1 MGRMTKD
8 LDVLDSPEMGQEL
21 SEALSAARAWMEI
34 MPEKSNAHPGTLLVG
49 EYALL
54 MVKSTLPGQSLK
66 PSSKGQLTFSRS
78 PSVGIGWKVVDCT
91 ATDGLGDTSQ
101 KLLDDRG
108 CPIDELLMP
117 APLLGPARP
126 IALMR
131 HQEAVARFAAFKFPD
146 RDRLHLSC
154 GIQLCRGACQKV
166 NVLKGRNVPNV

>member
-1 MGRMTKD
+1 M
-8 LDVLDSPEMGQEL
+8 
-21 SEALSAARAWMEI
+21 
-34 MPEKSNAHPGTLLVG
+34 
-49 EYALL
+49 
-54 MVKSTLPGQSLK
+54 
-66 PSSKGQLTFSRS
+66 
-78 PSVGIGWKVVDCT
+78 DCT

-108 CPIDELLMP
+108 CPIDQFLMP

-154 GIQLCRGACQKV
+154 GIQLCRGACEKV
-166 NVLKGRNVPNV
+166 